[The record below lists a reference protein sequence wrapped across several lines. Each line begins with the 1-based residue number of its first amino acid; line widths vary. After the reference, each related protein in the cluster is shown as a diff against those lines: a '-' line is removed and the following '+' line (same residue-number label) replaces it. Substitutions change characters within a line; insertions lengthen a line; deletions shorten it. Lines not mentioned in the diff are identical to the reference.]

1 MPTPTYDL
9 ISSVSL
15 NASTVTVS
23 SIPNTYKDLIIVMK
37 AQLVSGSEELRIRFN
52 GDTAANYKRGTIGSR
67 WDAGGT
73 AWFNQTNNLNSIE
86 TNFTQNSGYPQTLVL
101 HVHDYNNTSKVKA
114 FQGLSTSNRS
124 DSNTVGNVQHIIG
137 AWNNTN
143 AITSVS
149 FVAGGTPNSISIG
162 SIYGIG

>member
-37 AQLVSGSEELRIRFN
+37 AQLVSGSEELRVRFN
-52 GDTAANYKRGTIGSR
+52 GDTGFNYKRGTMGSR
-67 WDAGGT
+67 WNAGGT
-73 AWFNQTNNLNSIE
+73 LWFNLTSNLNSIE
-86 TNFTQNSGYPQTLVL
+86 TDGTQNSGYPQTLIL
-101 HVHDYNNTSKVKA
+101 HVHNYASTDRIKA
-114 FQGLSTSNRS
+114 FQGVSTSNRS
-124 DSNTVGNVQHIIG
+124 DSNSVGNVQHIVG